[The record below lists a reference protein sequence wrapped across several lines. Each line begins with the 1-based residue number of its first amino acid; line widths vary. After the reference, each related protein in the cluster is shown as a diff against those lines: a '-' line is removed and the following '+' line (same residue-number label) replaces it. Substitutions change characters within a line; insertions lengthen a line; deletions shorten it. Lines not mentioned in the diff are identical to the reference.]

1 MKLIKRIL
9 LTLVITAMVF
19 CSVGCV
25 FKRKI
30 NNVFD
35 KLYYEVRAVERGKD
49 SVLLTG
55 PDDAEVDYDFGEF
68 ENIAI
73 YDFNLSIFFERKT
86 GVKILYFLFSYRDE
100 NFYHSEEPIRYVLY
114 RYDLSDRTLYGEM
127 PLEHLESN
135 FLMHYFEWCNVAGE
149 ENQYSLQDLG
159 EFTFILQ
166 EYVYYY

>member
-35 KLYYEVRAVERGKD
+35 QLYYEVRAVERGKN

-55 PDDAEVDYDFGEF
+55 PENAEADYDFGHF
-68 ENIAI
+68 ENISI
-73 YDFNLSIFFERKT
+73 YDFNLSISYQNYKND
-86 GVKILYFLFSYRDE
+86 KKLYFLFSYRNED
-100 NFYHSEEPIRYVLY
+100 FYSEEPIHYVLY
-114 RYDLSDRTLYGEM
+114 RYDLVDGTLYGEM